1 MEINERLIKIR
12 KDAGKTQKEFAEEM
26 GMTRENY
33 KNYEYGNATI
43 SDPIIKLICITYGV
57 NPQWLKTG
65 EGAPGIPS
73 KNNDL
78 AKEVR
83 DILKGMPEFQVSVM
97 ASLAAMPEEWWSMWK
112 KQLEKEID
120 ILKKGR

>member
-12 KDAGKTQKEFAEEM
+12 KDAGKTQKEFAEAME
-26 GMTRENY
+26 MTRENY
-33 KNYEYGNATI
+33 KNYEYGRATI
-43 SDPIIKLICITYGV
+43 SAPIIKLICVTYGV
-57 NPQWLKTG
+57 NQRWLETG
-65 EGAPGIPS
+65 EGDPYIPRE
-73 KNNDL
+73 NNDL
-78 AKEVR
+78 AQEVR

-120 ILKKGR
+120 TLKKGR